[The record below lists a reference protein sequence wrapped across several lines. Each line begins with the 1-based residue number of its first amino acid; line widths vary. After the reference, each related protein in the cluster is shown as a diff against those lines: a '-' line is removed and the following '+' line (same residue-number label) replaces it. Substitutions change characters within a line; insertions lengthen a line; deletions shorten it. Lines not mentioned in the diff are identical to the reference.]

1 MLGFFANDYNY
12 MWMIC
17 KQFCMNMWHLSSVWK
32 TDNWNLIRMFAFHS
46 FIYAFLLIYTIRL
59 LYNIFYPRTDK
70 PCKKV
75 RLGLVLHHLFLS
87 NFSQGFLTRSY
98 RGEYIVPDLM
108 IAQIPHWIFL
118 GLKEEGTN
126 KEEDYYFMKRLEVI
140 SLVFVVVKLA
150 VFASLLARV
159 GNAIVCERCRAEPG
173 CHLKASTFLMIF

>member
-1 MLGFFANDYNY
+1 
-12 MWMIC
+12 
-17 KQFCMNMWHLSSVWK
+17 
-32 TDNWNLIRMFAFHS
+32 
-46 FIYAFLLIYTIRL
+46 
-59 LYNIFYPRTDK
+59 
-70 PCKKV
+70 
-75 RLGLVLHHLFLS
+75 
-87 NFSQGFLTRSY
+87 
-98 RGEYIVPDLM
+98 M